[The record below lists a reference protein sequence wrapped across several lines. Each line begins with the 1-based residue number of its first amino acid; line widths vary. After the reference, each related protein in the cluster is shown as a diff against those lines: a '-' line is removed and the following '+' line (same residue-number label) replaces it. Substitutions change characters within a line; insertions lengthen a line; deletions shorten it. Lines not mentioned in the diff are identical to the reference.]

1 MNPRGKRIVA
11 VLAAVVVIGAI
22 AAGVLWWRV
31 DTETGT
37 ITLYGNVDIREVALA
52 FRVSG
57 RLDAVDFD
65 EGATVKA
72 GQRVAALDDQPYRE
86 ALDAANARVAAAEAN
101 YAKLQ
106 HGPRVLE
113 IAQARAQMHEVEANY
128 DNAEIDYRR
137 QKDLRERGAVSQTT
151 LDTARALRDSL
162 AAKLATARATLD
174 LQEEGYR
181 AEDIAA
187 AGAELDASRAA
198 RAQAQTQLADTL
210 LLAPANGTILARVL
224 EPGSIVAVGS
234 PVFTLSLDNPV
245 YVRAYAAEPD
255 LGRLAPGT
263 RVTITTD
270 SSEHV
275 YHGRIGFVSPRAE
288 FTPRAVETT
297 ALRTDLVYRLRIV
310 VSDPDSEL
318 RQGMPVTVQLERTSS
333 ER

>member
-1 MNPRGKRIVA
+1 MNPRTKRALA
-11 VLAAVVVIGAI
+11 VLGGAVVIGAI
-22 AAGVLWWRV
+22 TATVMWWRAGA
-31 DTETGT
+31 ETGT
-37 ITLYGNVDIREVALA
+37 ITLYGNVDIREVALG
-52 FRVSG
+52 FRVGG

-65 EGATVKA
+65 EGATIQA
-72 GQRVAALDDQPYRE
+72 GQRVAALDGQPYRE
-86 ALDAANARVAAAEAN
+86 ALDAANARLAAAEAN

-128 DNAEIDYRR
+128 KNAEIDYRR
-137 QKDLRERGAVSQTT
+137 QKDLREHGAVSQTT
-151 LDTARALRDSL
+151 LDAARALRDSL
-162 AAKLATARATLD
+162 AAKLATARATLA
-174 LQEEGYR
+174 LEEEGYR
-181 AEDIAA
+181 TEDIEAA
-187 AGAELDASRAA
+187 RAERDAARAA
-198 RAQAQTQLADTL
+198 RAQAQTQLADTV

-234 PVFTLSLDNPV
+234 PVFTLSLDSPV

-255 LGRLAPGT
+255 LGQLAPGS

-275 YHGRIGFVSPRAE
+275 YHGHIGFVSPRAE

-310 VSDPDSEL
+310 VSDPDSGL
-318 RQGMPVTVQLERTSS
+318 RQGMPVTVQLERSS
-333 ER
+333 GEG